1 LTSCLFTGVV
11 QPHLLGCGRA
21 AQSHGAALNCTNS
34 HADRRTVSEVWL
46 FAGLCSCVFTL
57 VVQQRSCS
65 VAAVL
70 CSPTALP
77 STAPTLLPTDEPT
90 PRLWPLTV
98 ACLRHF
104 VLLTFW
110 AQMFAA
116 RLRYYRKNLPRC
128 QSRTE
133 LRGTKRTLSVSPICT
148 MLFRAIASPAC
159 PSYPLNCSRTRVA
172 LQRGCRDRG
181 GATSYGDPA
190 ENERV
195 CGRLHGRVM
204 SSNTQ

>member
-1 LTSCLFTGVV
+1 MTSCLFTGVV

-21 AQSHGAALNCTNS
+21 AQSHGAALNCANS

-116 RLRYYRKNLPRC
+116 RLRYCRKNLPGC

-133 LRGTKRTLSVSPICT
+133 LRGTKRTLSASPICT
-148 MLFRAIASPAC
+148 MLFRAIASPGLSKLPPKLLKNPCCTAERL
-159 PSYPLNCSRTRVA
+159 PRPRRVA
-172 LQRGCRDRG
+172 VWMCTGPS
-181 GATSYGDPA
+181 ANPTPVTS
-190 ENERV
+190 RFIW
-195 CGRLHGRVM
+195 
-204 SSNTQ
+204 